1 MDFVNGILDGLL
13 GFDFEPFIK
22 LILVGLVILSGP
34 IVVFL
39 LAVRGGDM

>member
-1 MDFVNGILDGLL
+1 MDFANGILDGLL
-13 GFDFEPFIK
+13 GFDFEPFVK
-22 LILVGLVILSGP
+22 LILVGLVVLAGP

>member
-13 GFDFEPFIK
+13 SFDYEPFIK
-22 LILVGLVILSGP
+22 IFLVGLVILSGP
-34 IVVFL
+34 IVVFV